1 MIDRKVKAVSDGPTC
16 KDNNDHYAHT
26 DEKPPGYLLSNV
38 IIIFGV
44 SMVVGFFASSL
55 HKHLI
60 NSV

>member
-1 MIDRKVKAVSDGPTC
+1 MINRKVKAVSDGCTC
-16 KDNNDHYAHT
+16 ENNDHLART

-44 SMVVGFFASSL
+44 AMVVGFFASSL

-60 NSV
+60 NSR